1 MNMKMNETDVND
13 PAVAYSEPEQIRL
26 PDGNRI
32 WFFNQ
37 YRYNRMGDKYV
48 HTSYW
53 YKHEGH
59 CKRWHRERER
69 KELYSEI
76 FERFALL
83 AG

>member
-1 MNMKMNETDVND
+1 MKMNKTDMND

-26 PDGNRI
+26 PDGNRF
-32 WFFNQ
+32 WYFNQ
-37 YRYNRMGDKYV
+37 YRYNTMGEKYV
-48 HTSYW
+48 HISYC

-69 KELYSEI
+69 REILGEI

-83 AG
+83 SG